1 VVARL
6 LGNRY
11 CQAAL
16 VLLVVAAL
24 FLVTGALHPFALAQ
38 GRKPVPLGDIPV
50 TAAIRACASPGGQR
64 GGGVAVISAGAISAS
79 TSTGSTSTGST
90 GTGPG
95 GSAVVSRLSAVGSVA
110 AGPVLSKFSQTGKL
124 TRIAV
129 PVAPAKSGKP
139 TAQSTSGGVP
149 AVTSLGGV
157 AIRAS
162 AGMSGGLA
170 AEQTGPTGL
179 PQAACPAPATDFWF
193 VSPGQHTLATLSLYL
208 MNADSSPADAEVDL
222 FTDSGPVLG
231 STDTGITV
239 PPHGLL
245 VQSLAKVVHGS
256 RVLGLHVRTSAGRV
270 VAMLHE
276 SRTAGQPG
284 SWIPASPPPSRY
296 LVIPGLPATAG
307 SRSLF
312 LLVPG
317 ATPAQVK
324 LTAVT
329 GRGSYQ
335 PTGGNGISLAGGS
348 AGTVPLPSL
357 SKVPAALAITASQ
370 PVTAVLS
377 ASGGGPG
384 SPGVFAAAS
393 GPVAE
398 QGVAADNV
406 AGPNASAS
414 LVLSAPA
421 AAVQVRLTELTPGRP
436 PRTREVTIEA
446 KHSTV
451 VPLGKPPGRPPGTPY
466 ALVITP
472 LPGSGP
478 LYAGRAILSNGSVQA
493 IIAVPAAP
501 TTIRLPVVDETL
513 SVARP

>member
-1 VVARL
+1 VVGRL

-11 CQAAL
+11 CQAGL
-16 VLLVVAAL
+16 VLVLVAVL

-38 GRKPVPLGDIPV
+38 RQKPAQLGQIPV
-50 TAAIRACASPGGQR
+50 TAAIRACASPGGQA
-64 GGGVAVISAGAISAS
+64 GGGVAVISAGTSSTAS
-79 TSTGSTSTGST
+79 TSTASTGRT
-90 GTGPG
+90 AAG
-95 GSAVVSRLSAVGSVA
+95 GSAVVSRLSAAGSA
-110 AGPVLSKFSQTGKL
+110 ATGPVLGKLTQTGKL

-129 PVAPAKSGKP
+129 PLAPAKTGKP
-139 TAQSTSGGVP
+139 TAQSTSGRVP

-157 AIRAS
+157 AVRGSGA
-162 AGMSGGLA
+162 MSGGMA
-170 AEQTGPTGL
+170 VEQTGPTGL

-208 MNADSSPADAEVDL
+208 MNPDSAPADAEVDL

-231 STDTGITV
+231 STDTGISV

-245 VQSLAKVVHGS
+245 VQSLLKVVHGS

-270 VAMLHE
+270 VAMLRE
-276 SRTAGQPG
+276 SKGARQPG
-284 SWIPASPPPSRY
+284 SWVPASLPPSRH
-296 LVIPGLPATAG
+296 LVIPGLPSTAG

-317 ATPAQVK
+317 NTPAQVK
-324 LTAVT
+324 ITAVT

-357 SKVPAALAITASQ
+357 SKVSSSLSITASQ
-370 PVTAVLS
+370 PVTAVLA
-377 ASGGGPG
+377 ASGGAPG

-393 GPVAE
+393 GPVQQ

-406 AGPNASAS
+406 AGPNAAAS

-421 AAVQVRLTELTPGRP
+421 AGVQVRLTELTAGKA
-436 PRTREVTIEA
+436 PRTREITITA

-478 LYAGRAILSNGSVQA
+478 LYAGRSILSNGSVQA
-493 IIAVPAAP
+493 IIAVPAALS
-501 TTIRLPVVDETL
+501 TILLPAVDETL
-513 SVARP
+513 SVTHP

>member
-1 VVARL
+1 
-6 LGNRY
+6 
-11 CQAAL
+11 
-16 VLLVVAAL
+16 
-24 FLVTGALHPFALAQ
+24 
-38 GRKPVPLGDIPV
+38 
-50 TAAIRACASPGGQR
+50 
-64 GGGVAVISAGAISAS
+64 
-79 TSTGSTSTGST
+79 
-90 GTGPG
+90 
-95 GSAVVSRLSAVGSVA
+95 
-110 AGPVLSKFSQTGKL
+110 
-124 TRIAV
+124 
-129 PVAPAKSGKP
+129 
-139 TAQSTSGGVP
+139 
-149 AVTSLGGV
+149 
-157 AIRAS
+157 
-162 AGMSGGLA
+162 MSGGLA

-193 VSPGQHTLATLSLYL
+193 VSPGQHSLARLNLYL

-222 FTDSGPVLG
+222 YTDSGPVLG

-245 VQSLAKVVHGS
+245 VQSLTKVVHGS
-256 RVLGLHVRTSAGRV
+256 RVLGLHVRTSSGRV
-270 VAMLHE
+270 VAMLQD

-284 SWIPASPPPSRY
+284 SWIPASAPPSRH
-296 LVIPGLPATAG
+296 LVIPGLPSTAG

-317 ATPAQVK
+317 NTPAQVK

-370 PVTAVLS
+370 PVTAVLA

-393 GPVAE
+393 GPVTE

-406 AGPNASAS
+406 AGPNAGAS

-421 AAVQVRLTELTPGRP
+421 AGVQVRLTELTSGRP
-436 PRTREVTIEA
+436 PRTRDVTIEA

-493 IIAVPAAP
+493 ILAVPAAL
-501 TTIRLPVVDETL
+501 TTIHLPTVDETL
-513 SVARP
+513 SVAHP

>member
-1 VVARL
+1 VVGRL
-6 LGNRY
+6 LANRY
-11 CQAAL
+11 CQTGL
-16 VLLVVAAL
+16 VLLVVAVL

-50 TAAIRACASPGGQR
+50 TAAVRACASPGGQR
-64 GGGVAVISAGAISAS
+64 GGGVAVISAGAS
-79 TSTGSTSTGST
+79 TSTGSTSTSST
-90 GTGPG
+90 GGT
-95 GSAVVSRLSAVGSVA
+95 AVVSRLTATGSAA
-110 AGPVLSKFSQTGKL
+110 TGPVLSKLSQTGKL

-129 PVAPAKSGKP
+129 PLAPAKTGKP
-139 TAQSTSGGVP
+139 TAQSTSGRVP

-170 AEQTGPTGL
+170 AEQTGPAGL

-193 VSPGQHTLATLSLYL
+193 VSPGQHSLATLSLYL

-245 VQSLAKVVHGS
+245 VQSLIKVVRGS

-270 VAMLHE
+270 VAMLRE

-284 SWIPASPPPSRY
+284 AWIPASPPPSRH
-296 LVIPGLPATAG
+296 LVIPGLPSTAG

-317 ATPAQVK
+317 ANPAQVK

-357 SKVPAALAITASQ
+357 SKVSASLAITASQ

-377 ASGGGPG
+377 ASGGALG

-393 GPVAE
+393 GPVEE

-406 AGPNASAS
+406 AGPTASAS

-421 AAVQVRLTELTPGRP
+421 AGVQVRLTELTAGRP

-451 VPLGKPPGRPPGTPY
+451 VPLGKPPGRPPGTAY

-493 IIAVPAAP
+493 IIAVSAALG
-501 TTIRLPVVDETL
+501 TIRLPTVDETL
-513 SVARP
+513 SVANP